1 MPTNGTPQNN
11 PAPAGWKPV
20 LAALKSSRAFWITAA
35 ALLVLEGVMTPVLP
49 RLIPDTLYLRAFLPW
64 QAVTQTRRFLR
75 SELDVIPDPK
85 LGWRNRPGHV
95 YKNIRYDEYG
105 SRSAGG
111 ISSDEKKPVRVVFI
125 GDSRTN
131 GYTFVSNAETIS
143 AGMENGRVE
152 TLNLA
157 TAFYGLDQMVL
168 ALESAVNRFEPD
180 IAIIGVGSDDHLL
193 LDSHY
198 IPLLNPSEYGMPF
211 LKPRFQPS
219 KDGRMAPA
227 TPDPTRLLA
236 GLPDNPELLRFLAK
250 NDPHFQ
256 RFRVFQRWNT
266 TPLIGALAHS
276 GSKIAELF
284 GWRTGV
290 ARAENLS
297 SREGG
302 QETLYRELIQRAN
315 AIGKRNGTAV
325 GFVLFPSLD
334 EFLEKKTEDFDRVAG
349 ILQSEHVPFVDA
361 RSLLRRYQGNENL
374 FGDDLHFTAAANR
387 VMADALSRTLLH
399 TKGEE
404 PVIAR

>member
-1 MPTNGTPQNN
+1 M
-11 PAPAGWKPV
+11 
-20 LAALKSSRAFWITAA
+20 SS
-35 ALLVLEGVMTPVLP
+35 VLP
-49 RLIPDTLYLRAFLPW
+49 RLVPDTVYLRAFLPW
-64 QAVTQTRRFLR
+64 QAVVQTRRFLR
-75 SELDVIPDPK
+75 GELDVIPDPK
-85 LGWRNRPGHV
+85 LGWRNRPRHV
-95 YKNIRYDEYG
+95 YQNIRYDEYG

-111 ISSDEKKPVRVVFI
+111 IFPEKRKPVRVVFI

-168 ALESAVNRFEPD
+168 ALESAVSNFEPD
-180 IAIIGVGSDDHLL
+180 VAVIGIGSDDHLL

-198 IPLLNPSEYGMPF
+198 IPLLNPNEYGMPF

-219 KDGRMAPA
+219 ENGDVEPV
-227 TPDPTRLLA
+227 TPNPRSMLT
-236 GLPDNPELLRFLAK
+236 GLPVNPDLLPFLAE

-256 RFRVFQRWNT
+256 RFREFQRWQT
-266 TPLIGALAHS
+266 TPLIGLLTHS
-276 GSKIAELF
+276 GSKMAEIF
-284 GWRTGV
+284 GWRNLGSNGKNPEAMV
-290 ARAENLS
+290 A
-297 SREGG
+297 
-302 QETLYRELIQRAN
+302 QEKMYRELIRRVR
-315 AIGKRNGTAV
+315 AIGAENGTAV

-349 ILQSEHVPFVDA
+349 ILRSERLPFVDA
-361 RSLLRRYQGNENL
+361 RSLLKRYRGNENL

-399 TKGEE
+399 TRDDQ

>member
-1 MPTNGTPQNN
+1 MSHSN
-11 PAPAGWKPV
+11 PSIGWKPV
-20 LAALKSSRAFWITAA
+20 LAALKSARAFWITIAV
-35 ALLVLEGVMTPVLP
+35 LLILEGALSPVPP
-49 RLIPDTLYLRAFLPW
+49 RFIPDTVYLRAFLPW
-64 QAVTQTRRFLR
+64 QAVVQTRRFLHG
-75 SELDVIPDPK
+75 ELDVIPDPQ
-85 LGWRNRPGHV
+85 LGWRNRPGHE

-111 ISSDEKKPVRVVFI
+111 ISRDEKKPVRVVFI

-168 ALESAVNRFEPD
+168 ALESAVNRFQPD
-180 IAIIGVGSDDHLL
+180 VAVIGIGSDDHLL

-198 IPLLNPSEYGMPF
+198 IPLLNPNEYGMPF

-219 KDGRMAPA
+219 KNGDVTPVAPNPA
-227 TPDPTRLLA
+227 RLLA
-236 GLPDNPELLRFLAK
+236 GLPNNPDLLRFLGE

-256 RFRVFQRWNT
+256 RFRDFQRWRI
-266 TPLIGALAHS
+266 TPLIGLLNHA
-276 GSKIAELF
+276 GSKMAEML
-284 GWRTGV
+284 GWG
-290 ARAENLS
+290 NLDAGKETAPQMTR
-297 SREGG
+297 REK
-302 QETLYRELIQRAN
+302 LYRELIQRAR
-315 AIGKRNGTAV
+315 AIGAENGTAV

-334 EFLEKKTEDFDRVAG
+334 EFLGKKTEDFDRVAG
-349 ILQSEHVPFVDA
+349 ILQSERVPFVDG
-361 RSLLRRYQGNENL
+361 RSLLKRYRGNENL

-399 TKGEE
+399 TRDDQ